1 MDLQT
6 RIRLYEHA
14 PGVPLRTAIDKCEPL
29 HHQARPFG
37 NDNLSAD
44 GPEPWQSMTTASPGA
59 ASSLAL
65 TGSVTLQPRAPAR
78 YEPAENRMVQ
88 LAAALSTTLA
98 QAPSAS
104 SGPTSIVAPPIAPL
118 ALRRTATTSRA
129 AAAFS
134 LCRRQKS
141 REVTYRADTHGADAP
156 VQEGGRI
163 LKILLRSLLLSTS
176 PSRVPPASVRTLDD
190 R

>member
-59 ASSLAL
+59 ASSLAF
-65 TGSVTLQPRAPAR
+65 TGSVTLQPRASAGC
-78 YEPAENRMVQ
+78 EFAEYRMAQ
-88 LAAALSTTLA
+88 LATTLS
-98 QAPSAS
+98 QAPCCPPRHEIRNYESRPPKFGITNS
-104 SGPTSIVAPPIAPL
+104 WWPTSGTCESIVC
-118 ALRRTATTSRA
+118 
-129 AAAFS
+129 FS
-134 LCRRQKS
+134 LWGQMKN
-141 REVTYRADTHGADAP
+141 GAT
-156 VQEGGRI
+156 R
-163 LKILLRSLLLSTS
+163 KRF
-176 PSRVPPASVRTLDD
+176 RTTK
-190 R
+190 